1 MKAPLSPITVCE
13 NRLFMRGACP
23 PGYKAFGFSATPHT
37 GLRPVTPRLSWQL
50 FSSITLSLLLTLASC
65 GSRLPPQA
73 EFAMTTVC
81 VVNLFEDGSRKLYS
95 EIFSRIR
102 EIDRTMTAFPP
113 ADGIG
118 FASEV
123 VEIGRNA
130 GFRPVKIGDDLIE
143 VLERSLHFAELSDGA
158 FDPTI
163 GPLTSLWGF
172 GTDSRRVPSRP
183 EIESALALVNW
194 RDLVVNRAA
203 GTAYLRREGM
213 SLDLGAIAKGYAG
226 DEAARVARQG
236 GARRAIIDL
245 GGNIVLVGWRQ
256 RGGNAL
262 QRLFAMRVME
272 YLPWRV
278 GVQNPLAE
286 RGEHIGLL
294 ELHDTSIVTS
304 GVYEQYFDAPGHDGT
319 TRRFHHL
326 LSTQTGFPIDN
337 GLVSVTVVTES
348 STDAD
353 ALSLAAF
360 AMGYRRGRALID
372 SRPEAEAIFVFADRS
387 VSITDGLV
395 GVFRL
400 TSTDFSLAR

>member
-1 MKAPLSPITVCE
+1 MKAPLFPIAV
-13 NRLFMRGACP
+13 
-23 PGYKAFGFSATPHT
+23 
-37 GLRPVTPRLSWQL
+37 
-50 FSSITLSLLLTLASC
+50 SLLLTLASC
-65 GSRLPPQA
+65 EGRLPPRA

-81 VVNLFEDGSRKLYS
+81 VVNLFEYGNRKLYS

-113 ADGIG
+113 AEGLG

-130 GFRPVKIGDDLIE
+130 GFRPVKVGDDLIE
-143 VLERSLHFAELSDGA
+143 VLERALYFAELSGGA

-163 GPLTSLWGF
+163 GPLTSLWGI
-172 GTDSRRVPSRP
+172 GRGGLSVPSRA
-183 EIESALALVNW
+183 EIDAALALVNW
-194 RDLVVNRAA
+194 RDLVVDRAA

-213 SLDLGAIAKGYAG
+213 SLDLGAIVKGYAG
-226 DEAARVARQG
+226 DEAARVAREG
-236 GARRAIIDL
+236 GARRAIVDL

-262 QRLFAMRVME
+262 KRLFSMRVLE
-272 YLPWRV
+272 YVSWRV

-286 RGEHIGLL
+286 RGEPIGFL
-294 ELHDTSIVTS
+294 ELHDTSVVTS
-304 GVYEQYFDAPGHDGT
+304 GVYEQYFDAPGPDGT
-319 TRRFHHL
+319 TARFHHI

-372 SRPEAEAIFVFADRS
+372 SRPEAEAIFVFADRTVS
-387 VSITDGLV
+387 VTDGLV

-400 TSTDFSLAR
+400 TDPDFSLAR